1 MKGPSIEKGGY
12 AQDNGAEPWHGLW
25 VAAECADTGVADVTL
40 ELLAKGR
47 LLADKLDTEVTA
59 VLMGSGISEFVGML
73 VSHGADQVF
82 VVDHPEL
89 ALFTEEVYSRV
100 LAGLARRYRPEII
113 LAGATSAGRAYIPGV
128 ATLLET
134 GLTADC
140 MDLDVDINDR
150 TLLQTRPAW
159 GGNLFV
165 TITCPLHRP
174 QMATVR
180 PHVFKKGLP
189 DPQRKGEIIPV
200 QLEDEWLRHKVK
212 VIESIREKAETDND
226 LYKAKVIVTA
236 GRGVEDEKGMAL
248 VKELAALLNGAV
260 AGTRPVVDA
269 GWLPERAQIGQSG
282 ITVSPRLYIGLGVSG
297 AVQHI
302 AGIKDAEII
311 VAVNKDPNAPIFD
324 IATYG
329 LTGDLREILPELIR
343 WIRHEKMGEVA

>member
-1 MKGPSIEKGGY
+1 MKGLSMEKGGY
-12 AQDNGAEPWHGLW
+12 AQDNGVEPWRGLW
-25 VAAECADTGVADVTL
+25 VAAECTDAGVADVTL

-47 LLADKLDTEVTA
+47 MLADKLDTQVTA
-59 VLMGSGISEFVGML
+59 VLMGSGISEFAGML
-73 VSHGADQVF
+73 VSHGADQVL
-82 VVDHPEL
+82 VADHPEL
-89 ALFTEEVYSRV
+89 ALFTEEAYSSV

-113 LAGATSAGRAYIPGV
+113 LAGATSAGRAYIPGA
-128 ATLLET
+128 ATLLDT

-180 PHVFKKGLP
+180 PHVFKKGLS
-189 DPQRKGEIIPV
+189 DPERRGEIISV
-200 QLEDEWLRHKVK
+200 QPEEEWLMHRVRVIKSVK
-212 VIESIREKAETDND
+212 EKIETDNG
-226 LYKAKVIVTA
+226 LYKAGVIVAA

-248 VKELAALLNGAV
+248 VKELAGLLNGAV
-260 AGTRPVVDA
+260 GGTRPVVDA
-269 GWLPERAQIGQSG
+269 GLLPEKAQIGQSG
-282 ITVSPRLYIGLGVSG
+282 ITVAPRLYIGIGVSG

-302 AGIKDAEII
+302 SGIKDAEII

-324 IATYG
+324 VSTYG
-329 LTGDLREILPELIR
+329 LVGDLREILPELIKR
-343 WIRHEKMGEVA
+343 IRHEKMGEVV